1 MNIAIIGT
9 GYVGLV
15 SGVCFATQG
24 HKITCVDIDTQKIQQ
39 INSGISPIYE
49 KGLESLLKKHK
60 NQIHATTSYDEAI
73 QQSDITFI
81 CVGTPSKKNG
91 EIDLT
96 YIDQATKEIARC
108 IRDKKR
114 WHAVIVKSTVVP
126 GTTRDI
132 ILPLLEEET
141 GCTAG
146 KDFGVG
152 MNPEFL
158 KEGVAIQD
166 FLNPDRIVNG
176 YYDDRTQQL
185 LKELYKGFTC
195 PLIETSVTTAEMIKY
210 ASNCY
215 LATKI
220 SFMNEIGNFC
230 KHLGIDAYDVAE
242 GMGTDKRIGRAFLNS
257 GIGWGGSCFPK
268 DTQAL
273 RAWAHKE
280 NQSASIIDSTIHTN
294 DTQPL
299 KAITLLKKH
308 FPTLNGKTIGI
319 LGLAFKPDTD
329 DIRDSRSLVIIKEL
343 LKEKA
348 DIKTYDPKA
357 MPHVKN
363 IYPNITYCNTAEE
376 VLDSE
381 AVIIAT
387 LWDEFNSLSYQG
399 KTVIDGRRIQKAQQ
413 EATIYEGVCW

>member
-24 HKITCVDIDTQKIQQ
+24 HTITCVDVDTKKIQR
-39 INSGISPIYE
+39 INKGISPIYE
-49 KGLESLLKKHK
+49 EGLEPLLQKHK
-60 NQIHATTSYDEAI
+60 NKIHATTSYDEAI
-73 QQSDITFI
+73 QKSDITFI

-96 YIDQATKEIARC
+96 YVTQAVKEIARC
-108 IRDKKR
+108 IQNKKSY
-114 WHAVIVKSTVVP
+114 HAVIVKSTVVP
-126 GTTRDI
+126 STTQKI
-132 ILPLLEEET
+132 ILPLLEQT
-141 GCTAG
+141 SGLTAG

-176 YYDDRTQQL
+176 YYDEHTRKL

-195 PLIETSVTTAEMIKY
+195 PIIETSVTTAEMIKY
-210 ASNCY
+210 ASNCF

-230 KHLGIDAYDVAE
+230 KQLNIDAYDVAE

-280 NQSASIIDSTIHTN
+280 HQSAAIIDSTIHTN
-294 DTQPL
+294 EIQPL

-308 FPTLNGKTIGI
+308 IPNLKGKTIGI
-319 LGLAFKPDTD
+319 LGLAFKPNTD

-348 DIKTYDPKA
+348 SIKTFDPQA

-363 IYPNITYCNTAEE
+363 IYPDITYCNTAEE
-376 VLDSE
+376 VLNSD

-387 LWDEFNSLSYQG
+387 LWDEFNSLSYKG
-399 KTVIDGRRIQKAQQ
+399 KTVIDGRRMHKAQQ
-413 EATIYEGVCW
+413 EAAIYEGVCW